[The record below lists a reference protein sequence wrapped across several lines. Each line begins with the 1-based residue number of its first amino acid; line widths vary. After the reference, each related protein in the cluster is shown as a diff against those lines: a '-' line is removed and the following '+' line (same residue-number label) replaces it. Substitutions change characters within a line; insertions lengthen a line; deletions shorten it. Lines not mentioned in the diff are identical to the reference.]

1 MSITISSQEDLS
13 ICVERVSS
21 VYHLWIMNEFDVVI
35 DWPNCK
41 MQTVVPLVEWLIHF
55 TTLINSAN
63 KSSCVSIDE
72 LMIYSG
78 SRFVAHFNAEK
89 SVISINVWDHSQN
102 KIVPFGISIQSAKI
116 IHQSVKDFL
125 IQNFAKRGGDLTR
138 IRDIHLILVAEG

>member
-1 MSITISSQEDLS
+1 MSITISAQEDLS

-21 VYHLWIMNEFDVVI
+21 VYDLWIMNEFDVFI

-41 MQTVVPLVEWLIHF
+41 LQTVVPLVEWLIHF

-63 KSSCVSIDE
+63 KSICVAIDE
-72 LMIYSG
+72 LMVYSG

-102 KIVPFGISIQSAKI
+102 KIIPFGISIQSAKI
-116 IHQSVKDFL
+116 IHKSVKNYL
-125 IQNFAKRGGDLTR
+125 MQKFAKQGGDLIR
-138 IRDIHLILVAEG
+138 IQDIHLILVAEG